1 MKSIVLFFALSFAQ
15 TTLAANFPLGPDL
28 NETPGK
34 LCSNSPV
41 RRYPEGI
48 VYCERNVDTYTK
60 NAIIMKYD
68 NMFGYR
74 IHTMKRADFKIDHF
88 IPLCAGGSNSDENLW
103 PQHKSVYAIT
113 DPIEPLLCQKMAEG
127 KLLQADAVKMIT
139 RAKLNLNEA
148 PEVLKQLN
156 RL

>member
-1 MKSIVLFFALSFAQ
+1 MKTIVLLLSLSFAQ
-15 TTLAANFPLGPDL
+15 TTFAANFPLGPDMT
-28 NETPGK
+28 ETPGK
-34 LCSNSPV
+34 LCSNGSV

-48 VYCERNVDTYTK
+48 LYCERDVDTYTK
-60 NAIIMKYD
+60 NAVIMKYD

-88 IPLCAGGSNSDENLW
+88 IPLCAGGANSEENLW

-113 DPIEPLLCQKMAEG
+113 DPLEPLLCQKMSEG
-127 KLLQADAVKMIT
+127 KLLQADAVKLVT
-139 RAKLNLNEA
+139 RAKLNLKEV
-148 PEVLKQLN
+148 PEIIKSLN